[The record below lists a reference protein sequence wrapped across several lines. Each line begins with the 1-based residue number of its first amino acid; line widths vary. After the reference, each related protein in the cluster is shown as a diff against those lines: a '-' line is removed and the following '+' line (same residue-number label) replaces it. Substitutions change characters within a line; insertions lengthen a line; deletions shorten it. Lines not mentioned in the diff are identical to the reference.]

1 MSQRFQPDIAISFFP
16 VEYRGVHLVL
26 LEIPAAV
33 TSPVEFDRTAYIC
46 IGSATPRLSDHPERL
61 RALWG
66 KLQPYVWE
74 SGIADRFLTDE
85 EIVARLDYDSYFEF
99 MGLSLPDSRSAI
111 LSRLESDR
119 LIKTDVGGRWNLTNL
134 GAILLSTRI

>member
-1 MSQRFQPDIAISFFP
+1 
-16 VEYRGVHLVL
+16 
-26 LEIPAAV
+26 
-33 TSPVEFDRTAYIC
+33 
-46 IGSATPRLSDHPERL
+46 
-61 RALWG
+61 
-66 KLQPYVWE
+66 LQPYVWE